1 MAFVTV
7 LSIWAVLAVVISSA
21 QLSSFNDIIDADP
34 NLTTL
39 QAALMTANV
48 NISHTDLGP
57 VTILAP
63 INAGFAP
70 YSDFL
75 VSYTDEQYI
84 AHLQNLL
91 FLHIIS
97 GEIQSTDLING
108 QSITAINGETIL
120 VTITETAATLSTT
133 ATHDNTTTTTANII
147 QVDTPSSD
155 GILHQIDSVLL
166 PSFVGMDLNA
176 LFNVT
181 EGFSIVHELLVFTGL
196 AALLGSELTATVFA
210 PTDTAFAAL
219 PVGVLEYYRS
229 NQTVATQFLSGHII
243 SPLIIPTH
251 NMVHGDLPITTP
263 AGTTLTIEIMEM
275 DGQTFYRVNNVT
287 ITQENILA
295 RNGIVHGLDSVLE
308 VPGTE
313 YPLLTTAPVVVN
325 TTGTSAPT
333 SVPSSSPPSSMSVA
347 PTMAPDPV
355 TESDPVTAPTVVPVS
370 TTSAPTNAPSS
381 SSSSSTSSM
390 SIVPEMSPELITAP
404 TIIHTPTSLPTRA
417 PSSVSMSV
425 KPTMAPNPIRENDGM
440 TSKRKMGKG
449 KGCMMLG
456 KNKGGNMMAPNHP
469 SPDNNHVTSKQQMD
483 QEKSS
488 MMKKQIG
495 EMTKITRDK
504 NGGLRNKDQKDI
516 KMVKKQLRKGQI

>member
-1 MAFVTV
+1 MAFVIV
-7 LSIWAVLAVVISSA
+7 VSIWAVLAVVISA
-21 QLSSFNDIIDADP
+21 QPPPSFNDIINADP
-34 NLTTL
+34 DLTTL

-57 VTILAP
+57 VTLLAP

-97 GEIQSTDLING
+97 GEVRSTDLING

-133 ATHDNTTTTTANII
+133 ATHDHTTTTTANII
-147 QVDTPSSD
+147 QVDTLSSD
-155 GILHQIDSVLL
+155 GILHQIDGVLL

-176 LFNVT
+176 LFNIT
-181 EGFSIVHELLVFTGL
+181 EGFSIVQELLVFTGL
-196 AALLGSELTATVFA
+196 AALLGPESTATVFA

-219 PVGVLEYYRS
+219 PAGALEYYRS

-243 SPLIIPTH
+243 SPLIIPTQ
-251 NMVHGDLPITTP
+251 NMVHGDLPITTS

-370 TTSAPTNAPSS
+370 TTSTPTNAPS

-390 SIVPEMSPELITAP
+390 SIVPEMSPELTTAP

-449 KGCMMLG
+449 KGCMMMG
-456 KNKGGNMMAPNHP
+456 KNKGGNMMTPNHP
-469 SPDNNHVTSKQQMD
+469 PPANNDVTSKQQMAK
-483 QEKSS
+483 EKSS
-488 MMKKQIG
+488 MIRQIG
-495 EMTKITRDK
+495 GMTKIMRDTT
-504 NGGLRNKDQKDI
+504 GGLRDKEHKDNK
-516 KMVKKQLRKGQI
+516 KMKEHVHTGQT